1 MEKVSK
7 YPIYVIGH
15 KHGNVAKIK
24 SCGELNL
31 YKEKFG
37 YNFTELDHY
46 PSKEEVETI
55 LNSIEEKN
63 I

>member
-1 MEKVSK
+1 MEKISR
-7 YPIYVIGH
+7 YPIYLVGH
-15 KHGNVAKIK
+15 KSGNVAKIK

-31 YKEKFG
+31 YKEKIG

-46 PSKEEVETI
+46 PTKEEVEVI
-55 LNSIEEKN
+55 LNSIKEEK